1 MGEAGASDRR
11 SCRWV
16 VEAWFVG
23 WLDFE
28 QLVLVANFT
37 VIRVHLVTVAPAVMS
52 ELMFSFPVFTSRAGG
67 FEVHGLVAGGM

>member
-16 VEAWFVG
+16 VGAWFVG

-52 ELMFSFPVFTSRAGG
+52 ELMFSFPVFTARAGG
-67 FEVHGLVAGGM
+67 FEVHG